1 MRLVQL
7 AHDNLGR
14 KVALVDEP
22 NLILLDHFS
31 SVFEMVQFALQQKS
45 ALRDLI
51 RHYLS
56 EVVIDYDTV
65 YTGGSNWK
73 LLSPVDHPELNA
85 CYLTGTGLTHRSSA
99 MNRNAMHEN
108 LSPDQM
114 TDSMKM
120 YLMGVEGGTPSTGK
134 IGIQPEWF
142 YKGNGSIMK
151 AHGTSLS
158 IPSYARDGGEEP
170 EVAGVYYVDNAG
182 IPWRIGF
189 VAANEFSD
197 HIMER
202 QNYLY
207 LAPSKIR
214 ECAVGPE
221 LVLDLDFSD
230 INGKVSVIRR
240 DETVWT
246 SEIKT
251 GEKNMCH
258 SLPNLEYHHFKYA
271 NHRVPQQIHIHFF
284 GADAFSFGAG
294 IKLQENDVMEVSWE
308 NLGRPL
314 RNSIQID
321 QLPEKMFQINNL

>member
-120 YLMGVEGGTPSTGK
+120 YLMGVEGGTPSRGK